1 MDPFFLHYDFQLQV
15 LCANQQNSPQ
25 DGLDYLPQLQSA
37 RAARVDKTHFKRRK
51 DSNLS
56 QQSGDPQSQ
65 EQVLSSSSNTSN
77 NISAGKVKS
86 GGALKG
92 SGASLNSLMPK
103 TSGEIRMTL

>member
-1 MDPFFLHYDFQLQV
+1 MLVHDAELQG
-15 LCANQQNSPQ
+15 
-25 DGLDYLPQLQSA
+25 GLDFLQQVQS
-37 RAARVDKTHFKRRK
+37 ARVDKTHSKRRK

-65 EQVLSSSSNTSN
+65 GQVRSSSSNASN